1 MCYTSILSLIGHQST
16 YSDIGTN
23 TADALSVHNDSNNF
37 LLSAWQ
43 MIVVLMLLVW
53 GALFVVGRR
62 SNASDKKP
70 RRVPDE
76 RPDEGG
82 VGGLN

>member
-1 MCYTSILSLIGHQST
+1 MRFVLDHQST

-23 TADALSVHNDSNNF
+23 TGDALSTHNASTF

-43 MIVVLMLLVW
+43 MIVVLLLVLW
-53 GALFVVGRR
+53 GALFVAGRR

-70 RRVPDE
+70 KRLPDNKRNDGE
-76 RPDEGG
+76 GGG